1 MKKITVFNG
10 VINGEKFDNVAA
22 YNQRMTELIARGA
35 TNIEASSSTSIKT
48 VEDKERECDA
58 PAEPEVLNDK
68 YNELELYPYID
79 DDTPYLDELVT
90 IDAQRNAN
98 ILKELA
104 QVLSYSKNKIF
115 EWLHDPEVG
124 ADYKAQYINNVQ
136 DVINRIKQDSKN
148 NITCIDIV
156 NSNRQRIVN
165 DVQAAK
171 ARFEELFRTNDN
183 ERFMLTS
190 AKPVIDNLLE
200 FYKDVQA
207 EGITVMS
214 ASNRNEAVTGEHCA
228 TNTCRCS
235 QERNDNTG
243 VVCDT
248 REVMPQQIGDVTEWF
263 NKILEDCGLIGLR

>member
-10 VINGEKFDNVAA
+10 KINGEKFDNVAA
-22 YNQRMTELIARGA
+22 YNQRMNELINSGA

-48 VEDKERECDA
+48 VEDIETVCDA
-58 PAEPEVLNDK
+58 PIDDK
-68 YNELELYPYID
+68 YNELELFPYIN

-98 ILKELA
+98 ILKELE

-124 ADYKAQYINNVQ
+124 ADYKAHYINNVRE
-136 DVINRIKQDSKN
+136 IIERIKEDSKN
-148 NITCIDIV
+148 NIACIGVV

-165 DVQAAK
+165 DVEAAK
-171 ARFEELFRTNDN
+171 AKFDELFRINDN
-183 ERFMLTS
+183 ERFMLIS
-190 AKPVIDNLLE
+190 ATPVIDNLLE

-214 ASNRNEAVTGEHCA
+214 EGTTVMPASNTCHC
-228 TNTCRCS
+228 THDKNNIDKTS
-235 QERNDNTG
+235 
-243 VVCDT
+243 VVCNT
-248 REVMPQQIGDVTEWF
+248 REVLPQHIGDVTDWF
-263 NKILEDCGLIGLR
+263 NKILAECGLIKLR